1 MNLKDIDLNLLVVF
15 DRLLKE
21 RRVSRVAEALDVS
34 QPAVSNALAR
44 LRKALGDPLFLP
56 TPRGMQPTPFAEQM
70 ADPVAR
76 LRSACYTARWIGARR
91 STRGRAVAHSRSR

>member
-1 MNLKDIDLNLLVVF
+1 MDLKDIDLNLLVVF

-34 QPAVSNALAR
+34 QPAVSNAVAR

-56 TPRGMQPTPFAEQM
+56 TPRGMM
-70 ADPVAR
+70 SR
-76 LRSACYTARWIGARR
+76 
-91 STRGRAVAHSRSR
+91 TRPER